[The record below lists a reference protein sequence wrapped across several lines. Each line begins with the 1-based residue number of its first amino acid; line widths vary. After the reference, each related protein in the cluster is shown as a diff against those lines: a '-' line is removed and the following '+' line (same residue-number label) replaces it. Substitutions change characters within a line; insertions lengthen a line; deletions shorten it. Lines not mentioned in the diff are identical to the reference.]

1 MKICASFVAIRR
13 HQQGVALIVAMVAI
27 VLLSLAGIAMM
38 RSVETTTSVA
48 SNIAFRQGSIG
59 PVNQAIEAAI
69 DALFTSSTIV
79 VQDVDDAAHG
89 YYALLQPA
97 EQTNGVPY
105 VLAGDYVSMKAR
117 YAAAGLPAVVA
128 DPATQT
134 EVRSVIER
142 ICTSASPPPWPFTI
156 VSCDTLPPRVTAAST
171 GSSSQP
177 IPLPPIPIFRVTVR
191 VDIPNSNT
199 VAHAQS
205 FLRAGMLANP
215 VTRTGIR
222 WSWRL
227 LSGE

>member
-13 HQQGVALIVAMVAI
+13 HQQGVALFVALVAI

-69 DALFTSSTIV
+69 DALFTSNTIV

-156 VSCDTLPPRVTAAST
+156 GSCDTLPPRVTAAST
-171 GSSSQP
+171 GNSYQ
-177 IPLPPIPIFRVTVR
+177 PIPIFRVTVR
-191 VDIPNSNT
+191 VDVPSSNT
-199 VAHAQS
+199 VAHAQA
-205 FLRAGMLANP
+205 FLRAGMPADP

>member
-13 HQQGVALIVAMVAI
+13 RHQQGVALFVALVAI

-59 PVNQAIEAAI
+59 PVNQAIEAAV

-79 VQDVDDAAHG
+79 VQEVDDAAHG

-128 DPATQT
+128 DPATQA
-134 EVRSVIER
+134 EVRSMIER
-142 ICTSASPPPWPFTI
+142 VCTSALPPPWPFTI
-156 VSCDTLPPRVTAAST
+156 GSCDTLPHRLIPARTENNF
-171 GSSSQP
+171 QP
-177 IPLPPIPIFRVTVR
+177 IPSFRVTVR

-205 FLRAGMLANP
+205 FLRAGMPADP
-215 VTRTGIR
+215 ARRTGHR

>member
-1 MKICASFVAIRR
+1 MKICTSIVAIRR
-13 HQQGVALIVAMVAI
+13 HQQGVALFVALVAI

-69 DALFTSSTIV
+69 DALFTSNTIV

-97 EQTNGVPY
+97 EQINGVPY
-105 VLAGDYVSMKAR
+105 VLAGNYVSMKAR
-117 YAAAGLPAVVA
+117 YAAAGLPAVVP

-142 ICTSASPPPWPFTI
+142 ICTSASPPPWPFTLG
-156 VSCDTLPPRVTAAST
+156 SCDTLPHRLIPAST
-171 GSSSQP
+171 ENSFQ
-177 IPLPPIPIFRVTVR
+177 PIPIFRVTVR

-205 FLRAGMLANP
+205 FLRAGMPAR
-215 VTRTGIR
+215 RTGHR